1 MFNFHKRRKL
11 QDIFE
16 IPESDQETKLSVR
29 ERAPKVFSKI
39 ERLDDIQEM
48 MLRALESSE
57 RAHTLLTGPPA
68 SAKSLFLLEQKE
80 QLLQKQD
87 YKNS

>member
-48 MLRALESSE
+48 MLRALES
-57 RAHTLLTGPPA
+57 
-68 SAKSLFLLEQKE
+68 
-80 QLLQKQD
+80 
-87 YKNS
+87 